1 MGTPVADMLA
11 HSPPFPLVIDFF
23 QRDITV
29 EDEEGIVLALKQ
41 RDHICHIHLEIPIL
55 NLQKLILSIN
65 EEYPILE
72 YPTMVPLFSD
82 KSASLI
88 LPPML

>member
-1 MGTPVADMLA
+1 MGMPVADILA
-11 HSPPFPLVIDFF
+11 HSPPFHLSLTSFSV
-23 QRDITV
+23 ITV
-29 EDEEGIVLALKQ
+29 EDEEGIVLALEQ